1 MDLMKTKPD
10 PIVTHP
16 DATRRAL
23 RTIALFEAAKG
34 VAALAAIVGVLRL
47 VHHDVRHLALELIGR
62 FGLSPETRYPSILLH
77 YADLLPG
84 ANVRALLY
92 MASAYILLRMLEAYG
107 LWNDRSW
114 GEWLAA
120 LSGAIYI
127 PFEVRH
133 LLHRP
138 SVIGALVLGANVA
151 IVGFLVFRLWR
162 RKHAAPRPAVI
173 QVNSS

>member
-1 MDLMKTKPD
+1 MDAMKTKPD

-92 MASAYILLRMLEAYG
+92 MASAYILLRVFEAYG
-107 LWNDRSW
+107 LWNDHSW

-162 RKHAAPRPAVI
+162 RKHAAPVPAVI